1 MTINVAP
8 HRIRRAIGALAM
20 TAAAIVPALV
30 AGQQA
35 FNERP
40 ASVIVTITRSDI
52 HPGTF
57 HLKEVARICGEVPA
71 DQNFSGKASF
81 IVQLYPDS
89 GEGEVTDVT
98 FASNELVGGKTTSAR
113 FHLSVSVRSAAIG
126 RPYPL
131 VLDTEQ
137 PNMTGTATLTTV
149 KGTQTLKIDGVNDRK
164 EVVDLTLTCA
174 PRATKE

>member
-1 MTINVAP
+1 MTIDIG
-8 HRIRRAIGALAM
+8 RLRLRCAIGALA
-20 TAAAIVPALV
+20 AALCVIVPALA
-30 AGQQA
+30 AGQS

-40 ASVIVTITRSDI
+40 AAVTVTITRSDI

-57 HLKEVARICGEVPA
+57 HLKEVARVCGEVPK

-98 FASNELVGGKTTSAR
+98 FASNELVGGVTTSAR

-137 PNMTGTATLTTV
+137 PNMSGTATLTTV

-164 EVVDLTLTCA
+164 EVIDLTLTCS
-174 PRATKE
+174 PRATKG